1 MTNPT
6 VLTNGS
12 GKAQEKKKKLGNYLV
27 VQWLGLHAST
37 VGLQVQSL
45 VKELRSH
52 LPRGIARKQSK
63 TNN

>member
-1 MTNPT
+1 MDRE
-6 VLTNGS
+6 
-12 GKAQEKKKKLGNYLV
+12 KHKEKKKKLGNYLV

-45 VKELRSH
+45 VKVLRSH
-52 LPRGIARKQSK
+52 MPCGIARKESK